1 MRRFLEIAGMLDKK
15 CKKLCQDLHSN
26 LGCDDGVMEDEL
38 VEKLVRDFEKDAQL
52 TESGCRKEFSSAYL
66 TSQYFGL
73 KHTCCLVHFEIA
85 LRLHTKH
92 CPKPHTNIYF
102 DMYYRCY
109 DGETTRIKKVVINS
123 IWNALLRNEIVLQ
136 DLVVKAAADANLSLD
151 GLYEIIRIDPISAL
165 LPRSSAS
172 VAKKRKREEPS
183 PINSPLVSAVTSFG

>member
-1 MRRFLEIAGMLDKK
+1 MLRFLEIAGMLDKK
-15 CKKLCQDLHSN
+15 CKKVCQELHSN
-26 LGCDDGVMEDEL
+26 LGCDDRAMEDEL
-38 VEKLVRDFEKDAQL
+38 VDELVGDFEKDAEL

-73 KHTCCLVHFEIA
+73 KDSCCLVHFEIA

-109 DGETTRIKKVVINS
+109 HGKTTRMKRVVINS
-123 IWNALLRNEIVLQ
+123 IWKALLRNEIVLQ

-183 PINSPLVSAVTSFG
+183 LINSPLVSAVTSFG